1 MVLSTLHLEIAPL
14 VDGLGLVLQLSLVKL
29 MDIRG
34 NTRQKTKPKQ
44 TNKQTIFFVIMDN
57 PFKLFKKICSI
68 VLGSASIMASV

>member
-34 NTRQKTKPKQ
+34 NTRQKTK
-44 TNKQTIFFVIMDN
+44 TNKLSF
-57 PFKLFKKICSI
+57 L
-68 VLGSASIMASV
+68 